1 MYLHYALS
9 SAPPLSGLLFGDAE
23 DSLGSHSSGYD
34 YGGPHS
40 GSGIDR
46 SSGYGHSGGHG
57 HSGGGHGHSGGYSG
71 HSGHSGHGDKC
82 CPLVVDAICLAAILG
97 SIAGASVLIARTMQI
112 EITNVRRKRSLP
124 FTEFVIE
131 GKCAFATYTCHM

>member
-1 MYLHYALS
+1 MASL
-9 SAPPLSGLLFGDAE
+9 LSGLLFGDEE

>member
-1 MYLHYALS
+1 MASL
-9 SAPPLSGLLFGDAE
+9 LSGLLFGDAE
-23 DSLGSHSSGYD
+23 DSLGSHSSDYD

-40 GSGIDR
+40 GSGIER

-112 EITNVRRKRSLP
+112 EITMTRKWSLP
-124 FTEFVIE
+124 FNEFVLE
-131 GKCAFATYTCHM
+131 GKRAFATLMSQVTCA